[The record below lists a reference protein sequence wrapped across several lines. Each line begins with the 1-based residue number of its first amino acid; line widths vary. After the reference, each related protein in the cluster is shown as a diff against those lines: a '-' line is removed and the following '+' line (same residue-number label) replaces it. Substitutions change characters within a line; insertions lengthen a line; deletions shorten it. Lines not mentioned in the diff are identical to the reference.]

1 MCTGWGQTP
10 GTRGT
15 QKAGCFQTQNPHRFA
30 MIVVDDSSA
39 HPAQAH
45 QGTPGL
51 VIVDGTPGAIGGSR
65 GVSPLARF
73 RANKKTALALTY
85 NRLKKGV
92 IPKYSP

>member
-1 MCTGWGQTP
+1 
-10 GTRGT
+10 
-15 QKAGCFQTQNPHRFA
+15 

-73 RANKKTALALTY
+73 RANKKPALALTY
-85 NRLKKGV
+85 FWDKKKGRYRNT
-92 IPKYSP
+92 PHSN